1 MSCEPQHC
9 VIPPSALVT
18 KLRLC
23 MLTVMQVASQLGVE
37 RIGPQHQAGSDS
49 LLTSNTFMKLVEQ
62 HFKGLE
68 EALSHIGVLY
78 QLGEDGD
85 RPVYERP

>member
-1 MSCEPQHC
+1 MT
-9 VIPPSALVT
+9 I
-18 KLRLC
+18 
-23 MLTVMQVASQLGVE
+23 LTVCILIAVQVASQLGVE